1 MVAGQLGLGGTGS
14 LQKLEVVLKS
24 RNLTNRIIEKY
35 KLMPIIFS
43 DAWDV
48 DKKKWLTEKAPT
60 LQDGWKAMQDLLT
73 VSTDIK
79 KGTIKVGFDHKDPKT
94 AKEIAEYY
102 LTDLS
107 EILREEVIR
116 DAAENRRF
124 FEKQLETT
132 SDALLREKIYG
143 MLAREI
149 EKDTFARAQKYYSFT
164 VLDLPI
170 VPDLDKRIKPKRSL
184 ICILSVTVAFF
195 LAIFLAFFM
204 EYVQR
209 IKTEDQERYEEIAQG
224 LKFWKSSKG

>member
-1 MVAGQLGLGGTGS
+1 VG
-14 LQKLEVVLKS
+14 
-24 RNLTNRIIEKY
+24 
-35 KLMPIIFS
+35 
-43 DAWDV
+43 
-48 DKKKWLTEKAPT
+48 
-60 LQDGWKAMQDLLT
+60 
-73 VSTDIK
+73 TDIK

-94 AKEIAEYY
+94 AKKIAEYY
-102 LTDLS
+102 LTELS
-107 EILREEVIR
+107 EILRQEVIR

-132 SDALLREKIYG
+132 SDALLREKIYS

-170 VPDLDKRIKPKRSL
+170 VPDLDKKIKPKRSL

-204 EYVQR
+204 EYVHR
-209 IKTEDQERYEEIAQG
+209 IKTEDQERYREMVKG
-224 LKFWKSSKG
+224 LKFWKSSRG